1 MSRRVAVSAVILAL
15 VAATGAVRAEE
26 KKEKGKV
33 PAALNFKMK
42 RLDGKEANLA
52 DYAGKAV
59 LIVNVASECGYT
71 PQYEGLQ
78 KLHEKYAS
86 QGLVVMGVPA
96 NEFGRQEP
104 GTNDEIA
111 TFCKKNYGVTFDM
124 YAKVV
129 VKGAGQTPLYKHL
142 TSKETNPKFAGD
154 VKWNFEKF
162 LIGRNGEIAGRF
174 GSSVEPESKEL
185 TSAIETALAEK

>member
-1 MSRRVAVSAVILAL
+1 MIRRFAVSAFILAL
-15 VAATGAVRAEE
+15 VGSIASVRAEE

-42 RLDGKEANLA
+42 RLDGKDGNLA
-52 DYAGKAV
+52 DYAGKVV
-59 LIVNVASECGYT
+59 LVVNVASECGYT

-78 KLHEKYAS
+78 KLHEKYGT
-86 QGLVVMGVPA
+86 QGLAVIGVPA

-104 GTNDEIA
+104 GTNDQIA
-111 TFCKKNYGVTFDM
+111 AFCKKTYGVTFDM

-129 VKGAGQTPLYKHL
+129 VKGDGQCPLYKHL

-162 LIGRNGEIAGRF
+162 LIGRNGEIVSRF
-174 GSSVEPESKEL
+174 GSSVEPDSQEL
-185 TSAIETALAEK
+185 VSAIEAELGKK